1 METKKQWVMLA
12 VLFLFFGTAEAIAQE
27 KNPQTVII
35 RAFEFSFGEESRMT
49 VTAPDGSTK
58 VIELSFI
65 DSRALYG
72 DAENSVLI
80 QSQINEWKKQ
90 GFEIDAVSTQTSD
103 AAKIITT
110 IVLSKD

>member
-1 METKKQWVMLA
+1 MENKKRGFLLA
-12 VLFLFFGTAEAIAQE
+12 ALFLFLGMAWAAAQE

-35 RAFEFSFGEESRMT
+35 RTFEFSFGEESRMT

-58 VIELSFI
+58 VIELTFI
-65 DSRALYG
+65 DARTLYG
-72 DAENSVLI
+72 DAENSVII

-90 GFEIDAVSTQTSD
+90 GFDIDAVSSQTSD

-110 IVLSKD
+110 IILSKD